1 MRIHVINLDRDPG
14 RFAETLEQFD
24 AAGLKDS
31 VVRVPAID
39 AQATDFAS
47 PGYAPH
53 RWLDRWEL
61 KLSERAVFESHRS
74 VWQRIA
80 DGEDVFGIVC
90 EDDILVSE
98 TFPEVLVELDFGAQ
112 GVVKL
117 DGFSA
122 DRRYGDAQSMGGR
135 ALWDIVE
142 PVPSAACYAVS
153 KGAAHILLR
162 ASEQYCATL
171 DDFVFAPRAG
181 LHPVQLVPAIAVQRM
196 CCIVQE
202 GTADTMDSTR
212 ESRDQSSRARGPIA
226 YRLRKEIRRG
236 LQSLKNRSR
245 PKLRPTLANDLP
257 GYGR

>member
-24 AAGLKDS
+24 AAGLKDR
-31 VVRVPAID
+31 VERVPAID
-39 AQATDFAS
+39 AQAPEFAS

-80 DGEDVFGIVC
+80 DGEDAYGIIC

-98 TFPEVLVELDFGAQ
+98 TFADVVSVLDFDGH
-112 GVVKL
+112 GVIKL

-122 DRRYGDAQSMGGR
+122 DRRYGDVQNMGGR
-135 ALWDIVE
+135 ELWEIVE
-142 PVPSAACYAVS
+142 AVPSAACYAVT
-153 KGAAHILLR
+153 KEAAGILLR

-181 LHPVQLVPAIAVQRM
+181 LQPVQLVPAVAVQRM
-196 CCIVQE
+196 CCIVQSE
-202 GTADTMDSTR
+202 SAERMDSTR
-212 ESRDQSSRARGPIA
+212 ESRDRTSRARGPFA
-226 YRLRKEIRRG
+226 YRLSKEIRRG
-236 LQSLKNRSR
+236 LQRLRNGSRS
-245 PKLRPTLANDLP
+245 KTRPTLADDLP